1 MTVQHRRPDRV
12 ADGDDLDAAIAGADR
27 VLVLFY
33 TTGCSLCQAIEP
45 VVGNVARDTG
55 VPVVMV
61 NPGDDIGLVD
71 EWAIRSVPTLVLVED
86 GTEVGR
92 LADGFQG
99 GDAIEAFIA
108 DHA

>member
-1 MTVQHRRPDRV
+1 
-12 ADGDDLDAAIAGADR
+12 
-27 VLVLFY
+27 
-33 TTGCSLCQAIEP
+33 
-45 VVGNVARDTG
+45 
-55 VPVVMV
+55 MV

-71 EWAIRSVPTLVLVED
+71 EWAIRSVPTLVLVEG